1 MKKKVLIATSAS
13 VIGIMIIV
21 IIVLGVLFA
30 PRDLKNLI
38 DKDGAVS
45 VTIIFSY
52 DIEKEYQ
59 LDTQEEAEFW
69 EQLNNAKYIP
79 QRDLVKGRSDIQ
91 VSITYKDGNK
101 IIFDEYRVAQYD
113 FNGDVQKVT
122 PISTSMD
129 VFEIYKNKFA
139 LN

>member
-69 EQLNNAKYIP
+69 EQLNNAKYFP

>member
-1 MKKKVLIATSAS
+1 MRRKVLIATSAS

>member
-113 FNGDVQKVT
+113 FNGDLQKVT

-129 VFEIYKNKFA
+129 VFEIYKNKFT

>member
-45 VTIIFSY
+45 VTIIFSD
-52 DIEKEYQ
+52 DIKKEYQ